1 MILSGLHK
9 IVSDPEMVLLLNN
22 IVIRMCNMG
31 GNDFKGSPVINEMVM
46 RCYAVSS
53 LEIYKILRKRDM
65 PRFYI

>member
-22 IVIRMCNMG
+22 IIIQDVQYSG

-53 LEIYKILRKRDM
+53 LAKYKISSLS
-65 PRFYI
+65 